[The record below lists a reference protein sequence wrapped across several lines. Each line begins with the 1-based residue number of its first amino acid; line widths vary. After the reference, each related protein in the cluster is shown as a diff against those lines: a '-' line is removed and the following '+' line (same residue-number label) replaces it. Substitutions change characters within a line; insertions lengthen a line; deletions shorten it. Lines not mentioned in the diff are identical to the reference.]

1 MPAAVRLT
9 DICTGHGCWP
19 PRPNAGASTD
29 VYANSLGAH
38 RVDDAWEPHTCPDI
52 PETHASVQQT
62 GSPDV
67 YVNGRKWARVDDDVA
82 CGSKNATGSPDVFFN
97 GD

>member
-1 MPAAVRLT
+1 MPAAVRDT

-19 PRPNAGASTD
+19 PRENAEGSPD
-29 VYANSLGAH
+29 VYANGLGAH
-38 RVDDAWEPHTCPDI
+38 RVDDAWGSHTCPDI
-52 PETHASVQQT
+52 PETHASVQKT

-67 YVNGRKWARVDDDVA
+67 YVNGRKWARVTDSVA
-82 CGSKNATGSPDVFFN
+82 CGSKNQTGSPNVYIN